1 MNSNEKK
8 KSYRKYDPAFKEEVL
23 KMVRNGRPVPQIAQS
38 LGIGEN
44 LVYRWKA
51 LHIKG
56 SGKKG
61 MPGVED
67 TSVLHKRIRTL
78 EIECEILK
86 KALSIFSRQN

>member
-23 KMVRNGRPVPQIAQS
+23 KMVRNGRPVPEISQS

-44 LVYRWKA
+44 LVYRWKM

-56 SGKKG
+56 SGKKD